1 MRDLKNIAAELAA
14 ISAGNGPTN
23 WALLTEDATTKE
35 LKIVDKGTNGLS
47 ELRQALATSQNKSEK
62 SSQSATQPKRDPLV
76 GYMNHNNIPLKL
88 RLMDSKDSRA
98 LAKHHDV
105 KVLLKNHVAVL
116 DVQDVMRDLRDENV
130 DRVIE
135 AVSPATSPTGG
146 ADRHDA
152 ARDEEEEILES
163 ELNRAFEQDLKLA
176 QTVRSVNLEKWS
188 RASKE
193 IEKEQQDMLAAKL
206 KARANVNEWAEKLK
220 QSGAAMFEG
229 WMGVR
234 LSEKAPW
241 KNKWVVIQD
250 KKLTIYRDELK
261 KATVASYSLGGAKVE
276 GTDEAMRNS
285 FQIMIPLLYGS
296 GAAFYTDFPDTLS
309 RVTAAIE
316 LSAV

>member
-1 MRDLKNIAAELAA
+1 MRDLKNIAAELAS

-35 LKIVDKGTNGLS
+35 LKIVDKGTNGLP
-47 ELRQALATSQNKSEK
+47 ELRQALTTSQNKSERL
-62 SSQSATQPKRDPLV
+62 SQSAAQPKRDPLV

-105 KVLLKNHVAVL
+105 KVLMKNHVAVL
-116 DVQDVMRDLRDENV
+116 DVEDVMRDLRDENV

-135 AVSPATSPTGG
+135 SVSPVTSPTGG
-146 ADRHDA
+146 AGGHDT
-152 ARDEEEEILES
+152 ARDEGEEILET

-193 IEKEQQDMLAAKL
+193 IEKEQQEMLAAKL
-206 KARANVNEWAEKLK
+206 KTRANVNEWAEKLK
-220 QSGAAMFEG
+220 QSGATMFEG
-229 WMGVR
+229 WVGVR
-234 LSEKAPW
+234 LSETAPW

-276 GTDEAMRNS
+276 NTDEAMRNS
-285 FQIMIPLLYGS
+285 FQIIIPLLYGS

-309 RVTAAIE
+309 HVTAAIE